1 MTIFRQTL
9 LEGVRARRERFVSE
23 KKKRSTERIAD
34 GKQPRRFFTGKRLPR
49 STTTVKENVEK
60 LKLLVQK
67 EVIRY

>member
-1 MTIFRQTL
+1 MVYVFD
-9 LEGVRARRERFVSE
+9 SE
-23 KKKRSTERIAD
+23 WYPSALRTGSSHAA
-34 GKQPRRFFTGKRLPR
+34 FLTGKRLPR